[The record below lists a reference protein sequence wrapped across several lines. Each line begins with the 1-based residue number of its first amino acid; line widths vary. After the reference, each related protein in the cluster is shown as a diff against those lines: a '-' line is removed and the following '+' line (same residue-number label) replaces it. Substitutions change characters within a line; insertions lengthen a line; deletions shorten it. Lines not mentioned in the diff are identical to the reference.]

1 MIIGSKNLIYYRKI
15 FGAWPNNERRKNQRT
30 MWGGVLKTI
39 LLICKKCVDAW
50 ETFLFGTTDN
60 FMFI

>member
-1 MIIGSKNLIYYRKI
+1 MEVKSLFIIGKYLVPGLTMKGKKI
-15 FGAWPNNERRKNQRT
+15 KEPR
-30 MWGGVLKTI
+30 GGGLKTF
-39 LLICKKCVDAW
+39 LFICKKCVDAW